1 MVYNVEG
8 NKNGYSCSYSFNFGI
23 SCSCNIN
30 YSYFFQST
38 SGLYSKPKFEFVLGS
53 TSYKL

>member
-8 NKNGYSCSYSFNFGI
+8 NKNEYSCSYSFNFGI
-23 SCSCNIN
+23 SCSYNIN

-38 SGLYSKPKFEFVLGS
+38 SGLYSKPKFKFVLGS